1 MTDVA
6 KLYPVGYNL
15 SFESLYLHFL
25 INSTPAISVL
35 ETLISSKT
43 RVKLLMRLFLNPDSR
58 AYLRGL
64 AEEFNESTNSVRLE
78 LNRFEEAGM
87 LHAVRDGKKKVF
99 KANTKYPLYN
109 DIRNILLKYTGLQEV
124 IERVI
129 ERVGD
134 IREVHLIGD
143 LAYGKASEDITLVII
158 GTPDYEYVDV
168 LIEKAK
174 QITSKHIEYTIY
186 QTSDYPA
193 LLKEAKYSLLLWHE
207 AGL

>member
-1 MTDVA
+1 M
-6 KLYPVGYNL
+6 
-15 SFESLYLHFL
+15 
-25 INSTPAISVL
+25 L

-43 RVKLLMRLFLNPDSR
+43 RVKLLMRMFLNPESR

-78 LNRFEEAGM
+78 LNRFEQAGM
-87 LHAVRDGKKKVF
+87 LHAEKDGKKKVF

-143 LAYGKASEDITLVII
+143 LANGRASEEIALVVI
-158 GTPDYEYVDV
+158 GTPDYDYIDELVQ
-168 LIEKAK
+168 KAQK
-174 QITSKHIEYTIY
+174 ITSKNIEYTIY
-186 QTSDYPA
+186 PIDEYPV